1 MNVLPVVDVND
12 PRVAPFRS
20 MRDAA
25 LMRERGLFVAEGR
38 LTVERVVTDG
48 RHQVDAL
55 LLNQAA
61 LDALLPALAF
71 LSTDTPIF
79 TCENRAFQ
87 QLTGVD
93 IHRGCLAL
101 VRRPQLQTVAQVLD
115 QSSVVVVL
123 EAVTNA
129 DNVGSVFRTAAA
141 FGVGAVLLSPTCCDP
156 LYRKAIRTSMGAAL
170 RLNFAR
176 VEPWPAGLA
185 SLRAEGFTIVALS
198 PREPS
203 TPLDAY
209 VAGRRFVTAR
219 SCPPRVALLVGT
231 EGAGLSDAA
240 EHEADVRVRIPIR
253 PDVDSLNLGVATG
266 IALSR
271 LVK

>member
-1 MNVLPVVDVND
+1 MNVIPVVDLSD
-12 PRVAPFRS
+12 PRVAPFRAMS
-20 MRDAA
+20 DAV

-38 LTVERVVTDG
+38 LTVERIVADG
-48 RHQVDAL
+48 RHQVNAL
-55 LLNQAA
+55 LLNQSSFEA
-61 LDALLPALAF
+61 LRSALAS
-71 LSTDTPIF
+71 LPIETPVF

-93 IHRGCLAL
+93 MHRGCLAL
-101 VRRPQLQTVAQVLD
+101 VQRPQPQTVEQALD
-115 QSSVVVVL
+115 QVNLVVVL

-141 FGVGAVLLSPTCCDP
+141 FGAGAVLLSPTCCDP
-156 LYRKAIRTSMGAAL
+156 LYRKAIRTSMAAAL
-170 RLNFAR
+170 RVTFAR

-185 SLRAEGFTIVALS
+185 LLRAEGFTIVALS

-203 TPLDAY
+203 MLLDTFVEAPL
-209 VAGRRFVTAR
+209 
-219 SCPPRVALLVGT
+219 PPRVALLVGT
-231 EGAGLSDAA
+231 EGAGLSAAA

-253 PDVDSLNLGVATG
+253 PQVDSLNLGVATG

-271 LVK
+271 LTALA